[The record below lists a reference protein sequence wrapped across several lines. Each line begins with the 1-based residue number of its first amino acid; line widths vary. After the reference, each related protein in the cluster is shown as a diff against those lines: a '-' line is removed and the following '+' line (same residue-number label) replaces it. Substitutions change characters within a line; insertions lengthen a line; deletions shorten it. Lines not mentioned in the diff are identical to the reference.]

1 MMNYTFTVNGE
12 WRGTRNDVGSVG
24 SKGFQT
30 PVSVDTSMK
39 GAGVGT
45 NPDELLIAA
54 TQSCYMITLANI
66 LTNRRIPY
74 QDMNV
79 RSEGVVSEDGGL
91 HFESITHYPTV
102 VLDTDASD
110 EDVEAATKAA
120 YRAEEKCMIGNA
132 VRGQVKLSVHPTI
145 QKG

>member
-1 MMNYTFTVNGE
+1 MDYHFTVNGE
-12 WRGTRNDVGSVG
+12 WKGTRNDVGSVG

-54 TQSCYMITLANI
+54 TQSCYMITLASI
-66 LTNRRIPY
+66 LNARSIPY
-74 QDMNV
+74 QVMNV
-79 RSEGVVSEDGGL
+79 RSEGVVSEEGGL
-91 HFESITHYPTV
+91 HFESIAHYPTI
-102 VLDTDASD
+102 VLDETATD
-110 EDVEAATKAA
+110 ELVEAATTAA

-132 VRGQVKLSVHPTI
+132 VRGQVKLSAHPTI
-145 QKG
+145 KKG